1 MNLGRFV
8 KTFDFSIKVSVLFC
22 FFLKLS
28 GINSDLYI
36 SSIVFLM
43 FIESKS
49 NVTIILNFDIEGVV

>member
-1 MNLGRFV
+1 MNLGRFI
-8 KTFDFSIKVSVLFC
+8 KFFDFSIKVSVLS

-28 GINSDLYI
+28 SINSDLYI

-43 FIESKS
+43 FIESEP